1 MISDAD
7 IAQFIADDA
16 TPRVAERPDWLDD
29 VISGAMLDPVNAV
42 PSDVALWAAVVAA
55 CVFYGAL
62 LGLVIW
68 AVTR

>member
-29 VISGAMLDPVNAV
+29 VFDGFMLDPVNAV
-42 PSDVALWAAVVAA
+42 PGDAALWAVVAA

-62 LGLVIW
+62 LCLVIW